1 MNIAIYEDHNWLVV
15 NKPTNFSTHASHQ
28 GDIGVV
34 EWLELHLSQRLHICS
49 RLDKGTSGVLLFAKT
64 ALANKIAQQVHEDN
78 KAQKS
83 YRFISNKR
91 YSKVK
96 NRKHWREETPL
107 DGKECLTHFRL
118 IDQGAGYF
126 CYEAVI
132 HRGRTHQIRRHAA
145 KSGVP
150 ILGDSEYGGAPF
162 ERLCLHCCEL
172 DWPEIDG
179 RVEVPMPESFSFL
192 LQGESSLLTEGAI
205 SQERRNNWLTSIGN
219 SFRLIHRGELA
230 LPVSVD
236 IYDSYLSITGYDEN
250 VLSEKLYTNLQPL
263 IDYLSTKHQIAGGI
277 VRCHVR
283 NPHQKKLVHDV
294 YRWGTELPPQIIATE
309 HDLSYAVNLNDSQ
322 HVGLFLDQR
331 DSRRRIGQNAKG
343 KRVANLFSFTCSFSA
358 TAIEGGAEV
367 VFSIDLAGSTL
378 KRGKDNFALNG
389 LDQIGRG
396 KFIKEDVL
404 KWLARQTRKQA
415 EEKDNF
421 ALWDLIICDP
431 PVFASAGKGRGF
443 HVEKQWETLAQQIR
457 KILADDGVALFAN
470 NHRSGNAKYYK
481 DELKKHFTSV
491 VQLPPPIDFPSM
503 AGQPDHVRIYWCQV

>member
-1 MNIAIYEDHNWLVV
+1 MNIVIYEDTNWLIV
-15 NKPTNFSTHASHQ
+15 NKPTDLSTHASRE
-28 GDIGVV
+28 GDIGVA
-34 EWLELHLSQRLHICS
+34 EWLELHLNKRLHICS
-49 RLDKGTSGVLLFAKT
+49 RLDKGTSGALLLAKT
-64 ALANKIAQQVHEDN
+64 AQANKT
-78 KAQKS
+78 AQKIHEKNQAKKT
-83 YRFISNKR
+83 YRFISNKK
-91 YSKVK
+91 YTKVK

-107 DGKECLTHFRL
+107 DGKECRTHFRL

-145 KSGVP
+145 MSGVS
-150 ILGDSEYGGAPF
+150 ILGDSEYEGAPF
-162 ERLCLHCCEL
+162 GRLCLHCCEL
-172 DWPEIDG
+172 DWSDINGKIEAS
-179 RVEVPMPESFSFL
+179 MPESFFFL
-192 LQGESSLLTEGAI
+192 LQGAPSLLIEGAV
-205 SQERRNNWLTSIGN
+205 SLERRNNWLARISN
-219 SFRLIHRGELA
+219 SFRLIHRGEIA
-230 LPVSVD
+230 LSVSVD
-236 IYDSYLSITGYDEN
+236 IYGSYLSITGYDE
-250 VLSEKLYTNLQPL
+250 SISSKKLYTKLLSL
-263 IDYLSTKHQIAGGI
+263 IDYLSIKYQVAGGI

-294 YRWGTELPPQIIATE
+294 YHWGAQMPSQVIATE
-309 HDLSYAVNLNDSQ
+309 HDLAYAVNLNDSQ

-331 DSRRRIGQNAKG
+331 DSRRRICQNAKG

-358 TAIEGGAEV
+358 VAIDGGAEV

-378 KRGKDNFALNG
+378 KRGKENFALNG
-389 LDQIGRG
+389 LDQAGRG

-443 HVEKQWETLAQQIR
+443 HVEKQWATLAQQI
-457 KILADDGVALFAN
+457 KQILADDGAALFAN

-481 DELKKHFTSV
+481 NELKQHFTAV
-491 VQLPPPIDFPSM
+491 IQLSPPIDFPSM
-503 AGQPDHVRIYWCQV
+503 VGEPEHVRIYWCQA